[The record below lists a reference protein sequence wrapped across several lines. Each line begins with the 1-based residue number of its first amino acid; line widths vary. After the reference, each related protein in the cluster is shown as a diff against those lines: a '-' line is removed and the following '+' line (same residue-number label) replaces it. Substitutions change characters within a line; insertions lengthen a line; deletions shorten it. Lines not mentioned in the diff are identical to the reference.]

1 MIMDEQVKKE
11 LIDMIEK
18 GKKIPDKYKNLL
30 FPNIQQEYK
39 LDYANKIRKEDLLA
53 DEDGSF
59 SVPIQVERT
68 FGNNEQNDDWKNMI
82 VFGDNLQFLKTIYE
96 NNDPEIKDKV
106 KGKVKLIY
114 IVIHSTLKSC
124 SLSI

>member
-1 MIMDEQVKKE
+1 MDEQVKKE

-18 GKKIPDKYKNLL
+18 GKKISDKYKNLL

-68 FGNNEQNDDWKNMI
+68 F
-82 VFGDNLQFLKTIYE
+82 
-96 NNDPEIKDKV
+96 
-106 KGKVKLIY
+106 
-114 IVIHSTLKSC
+114 
-124 SLSI
+124 

>member
-18 GKKIPDKYKNLL
+18 GKKISDKYKNLL

-68 FGNNEQNDDWKNMI
+68 F
-82 VFGDNLQFLKTIYE
+82 
-96 NNDPEIKDKV
+96 
-106 KGKVKLIY
+106 
-114 IVIHSTLKSC
+114 
-124 SLSI
+124 